1 VPVVKRRKHA
11 QAEEDETYEQEVSPS
26 EEEYDPEDEEVYEEE
41 EEEVELESDTSSD
54 IEEELPST
62 SKTLKENAMEM
73 KKKILKRKMAPE
85 KQEKKRQVVKKVRVA
100 AAAPSSPAA
109 ATTAAA
115 SGSEKRIVRKVLKK
129 PAAKEK
135 QDDGKKTTQGG
146 ATLPVIEYNDKNV
159 DYNLYNEAPENIK
172 NVKIKISSNL
182 VMLCR
187 MIEATGTTAQSLNY
201 DYAALSFVRQSKNGR
216 AYEYNVQLSSA
227 PAIMKGI
234 SLIMKQNP
242 KFFDKN
248 FQSIPREENEN
259 E

>member
-1 VPVVKRRKHA
+1 MPVVKRRKHA

-109 ATTAAA
+109 ATTAA